1 MNNFVI
7 TVLGKDKPGIVA
19 SATKVLYEV
28 GCNIED
34 STSTI
39 LGGQF
44 AMILIVTAGK
54 GVSSTFL
61 RNKFVEVQ
69 EKMELYISV
78 KKISE
83 EEAKS
88 FSSITGEP
96 YLLSV
101 YGADKPGIVFNVS
114 QTLYERGI
122 NITDLKTKVIG
133 TKEKPVYIMILEITI
148 PKNVNKPELE
158 KALKKVKE
166 FLKVDIT
173 LKTVD
178 TLEL

>member
-44 AMILIVTAGK
+44 AMIIIVTASK
-54 GVSSTFL
+54 GITSAFL
-61 RNKFVEVQ
+61 RNKFSDVQ
-69 EKMELYISV
+69 QKMELYISV
-78 KKISE
+78 RKITQ
-83 EEAKS
+83 EEAKGISS
-88 FSSITGEP
+88 FMGEP

-114 QTLYERGI
+114 QTLFERGI
-122 NITDLKTKVIG
+122 NINDLKTRVIG
-133 TKEKPVYIMILEITI
+133 SQDKPVYIMILEIMI
-148 PKNVNKPELE
+148 PKTVSKHELE

-166 FLKVDIT
+166 QLKIDIT